1 MPAAHTTFKIK
12 NRDGDIR
19 CEFYR
24 ADSDKG
30 VIYMHGV
37 GGGTHGPANIYHL
50 LAEDLQESG
59 ISSLLIDCRYDS
71 NLYASISDVLAC
83 IDYLDKNYHM
93 DKIGLIG
100 WSFGGAVVIAAA
112 VADRRV
118 KTVITVSS
126 QSSGTKDVDRIAPRP
141 ILLIHGT
148 GDNTLNYMNSVEI
161 ADRAREPKK
170 LVLYQGA
177 DHCISQNCKEMYELV
192 REWFLERL

>member
-1 MPAAHTTFKIK
+1 MQSRCSPHVTFKIK

-24 ADSDKG
+24 ADSDKA

-37 GGGTHGPANIYHL
+37 GGGTHGPSNIYHP

-71 NLYASISDVLAC
+71 NLIACISDVLAC
-83 IDYLDKNYHM
+83 IDYLDKNYHI

-112 VADRRV
+112 VADQRV
-118 KTVITVSS
+118 KTLITVAS
-126 QSSGTKDVDRIAPRP
+126 QSVWHERRRPHCAPAHP
-141 ILLIHGT
+141 
-148 GDNTLNYMNSVEI
+148 
-161 ADRAREPKK
+161 ADPWYGR
-170 LVLYQGA
+170 
-177 DHCISQNCKEMYELV
+177 QNAEL
-192 REWFLERL
+192 